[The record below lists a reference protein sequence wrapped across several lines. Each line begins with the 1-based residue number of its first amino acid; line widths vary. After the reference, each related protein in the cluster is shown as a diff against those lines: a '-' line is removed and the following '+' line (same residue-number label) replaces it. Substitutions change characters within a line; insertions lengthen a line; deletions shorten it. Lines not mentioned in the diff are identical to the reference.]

1 MKIGLILWSA
11 LETNLTAAGGYI
23 IAKGSD
29 GSNGVVSMLAEAD
42 GGGSV
47 DQVAPKLY
55 T

>member
-1 MKIGLILWSA
+1 VG
-11 LETNLTAAGGYI
+11 I

-29 GSNGVVSMLAEAD
+29 GSNGNGVVLMHAEAD